1 MYQASSTNA
10 PQKVCRILKILSN
23 PEPLRL
29 ADIALGAG
37 VSAPTCLRIVETLI
51 EEGFVRMYAHD
62 FAALAARAEGG
73 SDVEA
78 LVRKRIDEARS
89 HAALMDARKGEG
101 HLPAVADRVAHEAER
116 EDVRFVRAG
125 QDVPGALAR
134 RKEFLLQIVQLLR
147 SPPVAAG
154 RMSIAVRG

>member
-1 MYQASSTNA
+1 M
-10 PQKVCRILKILSN
+10 
-23 PEPLRL
+23 
-29 ADIALGAG
+29 
-37 VSAPTCLRIVETLI
+37 I

-116 EDVRFVRAG
+116 EDVRLSRRPGRPLAPWRA
-125 QDVPGALAR
+125 AR
-134 RKEFLLQIVQLLR
+134 NSCCRLYSRWR

-154 RMSIAVRG
+154 RMSIAVAG

>member
-1 MYQASSTNA
+1 M
-10 PQKVCRILKILSN
+10 
-23 PEPLRL
+23 
-29 ADIALGAG
+29 
-37 VSAPTCLRIVETLI
+37 I

-73 SDVEA
+73 SDVDA
-78 LVRKRIDEARS
+78 LVRKRIEEARS

-134 RKEFLLQIVQLLR
+134 RKEFLLQIVDLLR

-154 RMSIAVRG
+154 RISIAVRG